1 MTKDLLA
8 AHRYAQAL
16 FEIARDLHQDEQVE
30 AALEALSA
38 SLKQSP
44 DIEKSLANPALKVGE
59 KRRFFQRIYQ
69 EHPPK
74 AGSPLAGMPPVN
86 EVLLNF
92 FTVLFEKGRFY
103 LVHDIAVDFKKI
115 ADEAQ
120 GQGAAEIRSAVTLK
134 SEAQK
139 LIVNRLEKLAGY
151 KITVHSVVDPSLI
164 GGVLVKV
171 RNNVIDDSVKNKIQ
185 LFKKELTKIQSI

>member
-16 FEIARDLHQDEQVE
+16 FEIARDMHKDEEIE

-38 SLKQSP
+38 SLRQSP
-44 DIEKSLANPALKVGE
+44 ELEKSLANPALKVEE
-59 KRRFFQRIYQ
+59 KRRFFQRLYQ
-69 EHPPK
+69 ER
-74 AGSPLAGMPPVN
+74 SPLN

-103 LVHDIAVDFKKI
+103 LVHDIAVFFKRI

-120 GQGAAEIRSAVTLK
+120 GQGTAEIRSAVALRP
-134 SEAQK
+134 EAQK

-151 KITVHSVVDPSLI
+151 KITVSSVVDPSLI

-171 RNNVIDDSVKNKIQ
+171 RNNVIDDTVKNKIQ

>member
-8 AHRYAQAL
+8 AQRYAQAL
-16 FEIARDLHQDEQVE
+16 FEIARDMHQDEEIE

-38 SLKQSP
+38 SLKHAP
-44 DIEKSLANPALKVGE
+44 EIEKSLANPALKVDE

-69 EHPPK
+69 ERPPK
-74 AGSPLAGMPPVN
+74 SGLPLTGEPPVN
-86 EVLLNF
+86 EILLNF
-92 FTVLFEKGRFY
+92 FTVLFEKTRFY
-103 LVHDIAVDFKKI
+103 LIHDIAVFFKKI
-115 ADEAQ
+115 SDEAQ
-120 GQGAAEIRSAVTLK
+120 GQGMAEIRSAVALK
-134 SEAQK
+134 PEAQK

-151 KITVHSVVDPSLI
+151 KITINSVVDPVLI

>member
-16 FEIARDLHQDEQVE
+16 FEIARDLHQDEEVE
-30 AALEALSA
+30 AGLEALSE
-38 SLKQSP
+38 SLRRSP
-44 DIEKSLANPALKVGE
+44 DIERSLANPALKVEE
-59 KRRFFQRIYQ
+59 KRRFFERIYQ
-69 EHPPK
+69 QHPPK
-74 AGSPLAGMPPVN
+74 AGSPLAVTPPVN

-92 FTVLFEKGRFY
+92 FTLLFEKGRFY
-103 LVHDIAVDFKKI
+103 LLHDIAVFFKRS

-120 GQGAAEIRSAVTLK
+120 GQGMAEIRSAVTLK
-134 SEAQK
+134 PEAQK
-139 LIVNRLEKLAGY
+139 LIVHRLEKLAGY
-151 KITVHSVVDPSLI
+151 KITVNSVVDPSLI

-171 RNNVIDDSVKNKIQ
+171 RNNVIDDTVKNKLQ